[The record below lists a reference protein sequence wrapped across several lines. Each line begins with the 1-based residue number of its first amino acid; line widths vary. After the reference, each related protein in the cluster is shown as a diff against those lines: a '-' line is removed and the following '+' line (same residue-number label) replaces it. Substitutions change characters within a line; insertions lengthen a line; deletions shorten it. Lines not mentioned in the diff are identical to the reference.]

1 MGQGGRISCLLDEN
15 MENNRVFTYPLMQ
28 LQLFVNSSHS
38 QTIQWSHVQRLLN
51 NLWVHVLAN
60 NDLNYWAQPGISH
73 TWRETGPRS

>member
-38 QTIQWSHVQRLLN
+38 QTIQWSAKHERQCT
-51 NLWVHVLAN
+51 AF
-60 NDLNYWAQPGISH
+60 
-73 TWRETGPRS
+73 TK